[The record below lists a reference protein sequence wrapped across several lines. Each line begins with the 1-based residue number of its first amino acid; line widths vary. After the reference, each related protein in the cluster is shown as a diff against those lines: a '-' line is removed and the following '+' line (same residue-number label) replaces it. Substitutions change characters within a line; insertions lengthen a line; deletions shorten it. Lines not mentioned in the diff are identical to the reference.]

1 MKKSTTVLLCI
12 MIASFVLSFI
22 LFFVSG
28 AIFLGSGA
36 KKITDCVISGDSDGI
51 IGSCEGISISKD
63 DGVKVDLPGIHVIV
77 DDKGTDVKVLG
88 IHVDYRDDDEET
100 SKS

>member
-1 MKKSTTVLLCI
+1 MKKPAVVFLCI
-12 MIASFVLSFI
+12 MIASFLLSVI

-36 KKITDCVISGDSDGI
+36 KKITDCITSGDSDI
-51 IGSCEGISISKD
+51 IGSCDGIDISKD
-63 DGVKVDLPGIHVIV
+63 KGVKIDLPGIHIIV

-88 IHVDYRDDDEET
+88 IHVDYRDDDDEIA
-100 SKS
+100 KD

>member
-12 MIASFVLSFI
+12 MIASFVLSMIF
-22 LFFVSG
+22 FFVSG
-28 AIFLGSGA
+28 AIFIGSGVKEVA
-36 KKITDCVISGDSDGI
+36 ECITSGDSDI
-51 IGSCEGISISKD
+51 IGSCDGIEVSKD

-88 IHVDYRDDDEET
+88 IHVDFRDDDDEAT
-100 SKS
+100 KS